1 MFFSF
6 LGFLDPLSHM
16 SAGHYATFLSVLF
29 ATMFKGIGA
38 KVLSVSFFAFAFWML
53 FRREN
58 VQAFVSFLLIS
69 LFFAYSGG
77 LLGSVF

>member
-1 MFFSF
+1 MVCSF
-6 LGFLDPLSHM
+6 LDFLNPLSHM
-16 SAGHYATFLSVLF
+16 SPEKYSSFITMLF
-29 ATMFKGIGA
+29 ATIFRGVGA
-38 KVLSVSFFAFAFWML
+38 KILSVAFFALAFWML

>member
-6 LGFLDPLSHM
+6 LGFLNPLSHM
-16 SAGHYATFLSVLF
+16 SAQHYTGLLAVLF
-29 ATMFKGIGA
+29 ATVFKGMGA
-38 KVLSVSFFAFAFWML
+38 KILSVSFFGFAFWML

-58 VQAFVSFLLIS
+58 VQAFISFLLIS